1 MAVGTG
7 VLWPSF
13 YTGDGSRIR
22 KWLYGSV
29 LVRDWDPAGSTNMTN
44 LPVFA
49 ANGALNPLLLAPVSQ
64 GGYGFYDVGSIT
76 ENGVEFTPKFNADE
90 THIWQS
96 RRSQRTDITMD
107 DEEIMFSAA
116 DTTPLV
122 DYLYYN
128 LPIGFTGVPTFPT
141 IGAQGY
147 QIVKPY
153 YSDTVYR
160 QLLIIGVDGSVGPN
174 GQPEYQV
181 ELRPRVTLAKKNKRS
196 WGSKQIDVKELT
208 YTVHVDPYSG
218 WDSNTLRGGSV
229 WFAEG
234 GAVTLPSG
242 ISGTVPT
249 VNTATVNAP
258 VISGVPSTTGG
269 SLAIGTYYW
278 VVTATT
284 ALGETTASNEITA
297 TTTTATS
304 QNVVSWTAVPGATGY
319 KLYRGT
325 AAGVENKLINTIGSG
340 ATVTSTD
347 SGAAGTTASP
357 PTTNTAAIAVPT
369 SVTAT
374 ALAANVA
381 GAPGENL
388 GDGTAL
394 YYKVTALTANG
405 ETSPSAEVTLTP
417 TANQAVTVGFGAV
430 TGATGY
436 KIYRGTSAGGENV
449 LVTLP
454 SAGASATSF
463 TDCGSTVVATAVTG
477 SKANLV
483 FNVPTVP
490 LGTYTYTVTQTIV
503 GSGVFTA
510 STVASTTLP
519 TVAAAGGA
527 ATIQVS
533 GLTASTVYQ
542 FQIVATAPSG
552 LFASYPLS
560 NSITST

>member
-1 MAVGTG
+1 
-7 VLWPSF
+7 
-13 YTGDGSRIR
+13 
-22 KWLYGSV
+22 
-29 LVRDWDPAGSTNMTN
+29 MTD

-49 ANGALNPLLLAPVSQ
+49 SNGALNPLLLAPVSQ

-107 DEEIMFSAA
+107 DEEVMFSCA

-128 LPIGFTGVPTFPT
+128 LPIGFTGVPTYPT
-141 IGAQGY
+141 LGAQNY
-147 QIVKPY
+147 QLQKPY

-160 QLLIIGVDGSVGPN
+160 QLLLIGVDGSVGPN

-181 ELRPRVTLAKKNKRS
+181 ELRPRVTLAKKNKRQ

-208 YTVHVDPYSG
+208 FTVHVDPYCG

-229 WFAEG
+229 WFSEG

-249 VNTATVNAP
+249 VNTATINSP
-258 VISGVPSTTGG
+258 VISGAPSTTGG
-269 SLAIGTYYW
+269 TLAAGTYYW

-297 TTTTATS
+297 TTTGSTS
-304 QNVVSWTAVPGATGY
+304 SNVVSWTAVTGATGY

-325 AAGVENKLINTIGSG
+325 AAGVENKLINTIVSG

-347 SGAAGTTASP
+347 TGAAGTTASP

-374 ALAANVA
+374 GLAANVT
-381 GAPGENL
+381 GAVGETL
-388 GDGTAL
+388 SAVPY

-405 ETSPSAEVTLTP
+405 ETSGSSEVTITP
-417 TANQAVTVGFGAV
+417 TASQAVTVGFGAV

-436 KIYRGTSAGGENV
+436 KVYRGTSASGENV

-463 TDCGSTVVATAVTG
+463 TDCGATVVASTVAG

-503 GSGVFTA
+503 GSGVYTA

-519 TVAAAGGA
+519 TVTAAGGA

-533 GLTASTVYQ
+533 GLTTSTIYQ